1 VTRLGRVRDLFA
13 EALEREAEART
24 AYLDRACG
32 DDPALREEVESL
44 LSAHEATGPVDRLQ
58 GALTSALRGP
68 PEEAVAGPGALEPGS
83 EVGRY
88 RIEELLGGGGMGI
101 VYRARD
107 PRLGRPVAL
116 KLLSRRLSGDRE
128 ARERLLVEARAAAAL
143 DHPNLCP
150 IHEIGEAS
158 DGRLFL
164 VMPCYAGRTLARR
177 LEDGALPLDEAV
189 DIALKAARG
198 LAEAHRAGFIH
209 RDIKPA
215 NLMLTADG
223 GVKIL
228 DFGLALRAGTSDPSG
243 RAGTVAY
250 MSPEQVRGEE
260 LDPRTDVWSSGVV
273 LYEMLAGRRPFDG
286 ADDASVM
293 EAVLA
298 GACEPLAA
306 CRPEAPPA
314 LAAVVERALS
324 AGRSE
329 RPRDGGDLLAS
340 LVEAAGPVLSGG
352 SGGGA
357 ARAGEPALLPHGE
370 RRQVTVLHARVEGS
384 PPGTAASASGEL
396 RAAARRIVARH
407 GGLVTRCG
415 DGIVEALF
423 GVPTTHEDDPVRGA
437 RAAAELRREVEKI
450 GREAGGRLR
459 VRAGLDTG
467 SVAASPTGETGRP
480 YSVSGSPVEGA
491 AALAASADPGRTLAS
506 SESRRRLSGEMVVES
521 AGPVR
526 VPDRGEPLRSYNV
539 GPEVARRRPLGL
551 EADAGLTAFVG
562 RESELSV
569 LETSL
574 ERALAGEG
582 SLVTVTGEAGAGKSR
597 LLLEFRRRIP
607 SGRVALVQARCPSYG
622 AAAYRPLVDAF
633 RDRLAIGPESERPG
647 AERVAGA
654 VRALD
659 PELEEFLPLY
669 LHLLSV
675 PGSESRMPRHLEGE
689 HLRVAMMEAISSL
702 FTLGSVREP
711 TVMLLEDWH
720 WADPASAET
729 LRKLA
734 EMGSAYPLL
743 IVLTCRPGHAVDWG
757 HAARHRPLHLG
768 PLSAAESA
776 EVATSV
782 LGAERLAPELAGLLH
797 DRTGGNPF
805 FLEEVSRGLS
815 EVGAVRVRGGE
826 ASPSASLDGL
836 RLPDTVQGV
845 IRARL
850 DRLGRPA
857 REALAC
863 ASVIG
868 RDFSRPLLER
878 VAPDGLDLEDA
889 LDRLRELGLVQQVR
903 VLPVPSY
910 RFQHVLTEE
919 VAYDGLLEARRRD
932 LHGRAGRALE
942 ELHAGRL
949 EEHLDRLVH
958 HFARAGLWGEAVRYG
973 LEACRRASSLSRFSE
988 ALEMGDRVLGWIDR
1002 LPADDE
1008 AERTRIDLLFR
1019 QERLGETLGLRDRQ
1033 RALIEELVGR
1043 LERRGEDHLLVEAL
1057 VRRGDLHTL
1066 VREFDAAE
1074 RALEEALRV
1083 ARAIEDPTGIRHALR
1098 SLGLLRWHQGLDEEA
1113 VEVGR
1118 ESLAINEARGDTE
1131 EVILDLS
1138 NLGIVL
1144 RGMGRLGEARE
1155 HLERALALAEARGS
1169 PDDLPQ
1175 ECSFILHNLANV
1187 HRQAGRDDLALECLE
1202 RGLALHGDQG
1212 VPIKDSYGLTA
1223 IGNIR
1228 LRQGRVE
1235 ESLELYRKALEECR
1249 RARNAVGH
1257 SQSARILGEVLLGL
1271 GRVEEAIPYL
1281 REAAEVFRRLE
1292 DPSSLA
1298 LMLRHLARAHE
1309 EAGHRA
1315 EAVATWSDVRRL
1327 CESREDVPG
1336 ALEALGGLARSFR
1349 ATDAGLSRRYYEEGL
1364 ELARRSGDRERQASF
1379 LNGLGILEWK
1389 SGEPARALQAYE
1401 RSLALFRELDDEA
1414 RIGLALNSIAACL
1427 RDLGRPGQAL
1437 ARLAEALD
1445 VHERTGKRLPAAHA
1459 RSVLGD
1465 VHRALGHPA
1474 EATGAYEASLEIR
1487 REVGDADGEAWM
1499 LLRLAELA
1507 AEAGNEDGA
1516 RELARRA
1523 RAVETG
1529 GPDEELEAA
1538 LAALPG
1544 HD

>member
-1 VTRLGRVRDLFA
+1 MTRLGRVRDLFA
-13 EALEREAEART
+13 EALEREADARA
-24 AYLDRACG
+24 AYLERACG
-32 DDPALREEVESL
+32 DDSALREEVESL
-44 LSAHEATGPVDRLQ
+44 LSAHEAMGPVDRLE
-58 GALTSALRGP
+58 GALTSALRRP
-68 PEEAVAGPGALEPGS
+68 PEDGGDGSGALEPGS

-88 RIEELLGGGGMGI
+88 RIEEVLGGGGMGI

-107 PRLGRPVAL
+107 PRLGRPVAI

-128 ARERLLVEARAAAAL
+128 ARDRLLVEARAAAAL

-150 IHEIGEAS
+150 IHEIGEAA

-177 LEDGALPLDEAV
+177 LEEGALSLEEAV
-189 DIALKAARG
+189 DIALKAGRG

-228 DFGLALRAGTSDPSG
+228 DFGLALRAGASDPAG

-260 LDPRTDVWSSGVV
+260 LDPRTDVWSAGVV
-273 LYEMLAGRRPFDG
+273 LYEMLAGRRPFGG
-286 ADDASVM
+286 ADDAAVM
-293 EAVLA
+293 KAVLV
-298 GACEPLAA
+298 GEREPLAA

-314 LAAVVERALS
+314 LAGVVERAMS
-324 AGRSE
+324 AARPE
-329 RPRDGGDLLAS
+329 RPRDGGALLAA
-340 LVEAAGPVLSGG
+340 LVEAAGPILSAG
-352 SGGGA
+352 SGDGPG
-357 ARAGEPALLPHGE
+357 RTGEPSLLPHGE
-370 RRQVTVLHARVEGS
+370 RRQVTVLHGRLEGS
-384 PPGTAASASGEL
+384 PPGIAGRTAAEL
-396 RAAARRIVARH
+396 RAAVRRIVARH
-407 GGLVTRCG
+407 GGVVARWG

-423 GVPTTHEDDPVRGA
+423 GVPATHEDDPLRAA

-450 GREAGGRLR
+450 GREGGGALKLR
-459 VRAGLDTG
+459 VGLDTG

-480 YSVSGSPVEGA
+480 YSVAGDPVEGA
-491 AALAASADPGRTLAS
+491 AALAARADAGRTLAS
-506 SESRRRLSGEMVVES
+506 AECRRRLSGAMVLEPS
-521 AGPVR
+521 APVD
-526 VPDRGEPLRSYNV
+526 VPDRPEPLRSYSV
-539 GPEVARRRPLGL
+539 GPEIADRRPLGV
-551 EADAGLTAFVG
+551 ESDARLTAFVG
-562 RESELSV
+562 RESELAA

-574 ERALAGEG
+574 ERAQAGEG
-582 SLVTVTGEAGAGKSR
+582 SLVTVTGEAGVGKSR

-633 RDRLAIGPESERPG
+633 RDRLALGSEAERPR
-647 AERVAGA
+647 AERVAAA
-654 VRALD
+654 VWALD
-659 PELEEFLPLY
+659 PDLEEFLPLY
-669 LHLLSV
+669 LHLLSL
-675 PGSESRMPRHLEGE
+675 PGSESRLPRHLEGE

-711 TVMLLEDWH
+711 TAMLLEDWH

-743 IVLTCRPGHAVDWG
+743 IVLTCRPGHVLDWS
-757 HAARHRPLHLG
+757 HVARHRPLHVG

-776 EVATSV
+776 AVARSV

-826 ASPSASLDGL
+826 ASPSGSLEGL

-850 DRLGRPA
+850 DRLGRAA

-868 RDFSRPLLER
+868 REFSRPLLER
-878 VAPDGLDLEDA
+878 VAPEGLDLEAA
-889 LDRLRELGLVQQVR
+889 LGRLRELGLVQQVR

-919 VAYDGLLEARRRD
+919 VAHDSLLEARRRE

-942 ELHAGRL
+942 ELYAGRL

-958 HFARAGLWGEAVRYG
+958 HFARAGRWEEAVRYG
-973 LEACRRASSLSRFSE
+973 LEACRRAASLSRFSE
-988 ALEMGDRVLGWIDR
+988 ALDMGDRVLGWIDR

-1008 AERTRIDLLFR
+1008 NERTRIDLLFR

-1033 RALIEELVGR
+1033 RALIGELVER
-1043 LERRGEDHLLVEAL
+1043 LERRGENHLLVEAL

-1066 VREFDAAE
+1066 VREFDPAE

-1083 ARAIEDPTGIRHALR
+1083 ARSIDDPTGVRHALR
-1098 SLGLLRWHQGLDEEA
+1098 SLGLLRWHQGRDEEA

-1118 ESLAINEARGDTE
+1118 ESLAINEARGDVG
-1131 EVILDLS
+1131 EVVLDLS

-1144 RGMGRLGEARE
+1144 RGMGRLEEARE
-1155 HLERALALAEARGS
+1155 HLERALELAEGRGS
-1169 PDDLPQ
+1169 PDDLPP

-1187 HRQAGRDDLALECLE
+1187 HREAGRDDLALACLE
-1202 RGLALHGDQG
+1202 RGLALHRGQG

-1223 IGNIR
+1223 VGNIR
-1228 LRQGRVE
+1228 LSQGRVE

-1249 RARNAVGH
+1249 KARNAVGH

-1271 GRVEEAIPYL
+1271 GRVEEAIPCL

-1292 DPSSLA
+1292 DASSRA

-1327 CESREDVPG
+1327 CESRSDVPG

-1349 ATDAGLSRRYYEEGL
+1349 STDAGLSRRYYEEGL
-1364 ELARRSGDRERQASF
+1364 ELASRSGDREREASL
-1379 LNGLGILEWK
+1379 LNGLGILEWR

-1401 RSLALFRELDDEA
+1401 RSLALFRELGDGP

-1427 RDLGRPGQAL
+1427 RDLGRPGEALAPLAQAL
-1437 ARLAEALD
+1437 E
-1445 VHERTGKRLPAAHA
+1445 VHERTGKRLLAGHA

-1474 EATGAYEASLEIR
+1474 EAARAYEASLEVR
-1487 REVGDADGEAWM
+1487 RELGDAPGEAWM
-1499 LLRLAELA
+1499 LVRLAELRS
-1507 AEAGNEDGA
+1507 EAGDGEGA
-1516 RELARRA
+1516 RELSRRA
-1523 RAVETG
+1523 RSVHTRG
-1529 GPDEELEAA
+1529 TDEELEAA
-1538 LAALPG
+1538 LAALPD